1 MILSSTERTH
11 EEGAISYYIERQT
24 ENMGKREKGGYYY
37 CRLEAEAALSLL
49 LHPLSLFLFRSD
61 REELRGFVETGEE
74 ERGLALNAFYCVLM
88 APSPMEQK
96 RGVLAAPPTSRKPD
110 IKRGRDPLSDGPD
123 KKRSPMSIRSCC
135 QFEDTSPCLR
145 RRRHAHSDAKESI
158 LGVRPIG
165 GNNGFITAQSGKKL
179 SNPQRRECFLAC
191 FPPPGNETG
200 C

>member
-1 MILSSTERTH
+1 MAILASTERTH

-49 LHPLSLFLFRSD
+49 LHPLSPFLFRSD

-96 RGVLAAPPTSRKPD
+96 RGVLAAPPSSRKPD
-110 IKRGRDPLSDGPD
+110 IKKRGRPF
-123 KKRSPMSIRSCC
+123 K
-135 QFEDTSPCLR
+135 
-145 RRRHAHSDAKESI
+145 
-158 LGVRPIG
+158 
-165 GNNGFITAQSGKKL
+165 
-179 SNPQRRECFLAC
+179 
-191 FPPPGNETG
+191 
-200 C
+200 